1 MGDDFSNLIDN
12 EETNVNSFTSL
23 DSIISVINEDGEEEQ
38 IDLYSFYREKST
50 KKKKTSAF
58 DEDGPPPLF
67 NRNNIFRNRKE
78 VLPPVEVTP
87 ATDQTNDLEK
97 TIVEDKKGIAS
108 PAHCFRDHHILRAL
122 EIQERVSKERYIL
135 IF

>member
-12 EETNVNSFTSL
+12 EETNTNSFTSL
-23 DSIISVINEDGEEEQ
+23 ESIISVINEDGEEEE

-50 KKKKTSAF
+50 KKKKTSEYDDDA
-58 DEDGPPPLF
+58 PPQLF

-78 VLPPVEVTP
+78 VLPPVEVTS
-87 ATDQTNDLEK
+87 ATDHSNDLEK
-97 TIVEDKKGIAS
+97 TIVEDKKGIVS

-122 EIQERVSKERYIL
+122 EIQERVSKER
-135 IF
+135 